1 MSSVIASPPAPA
13 GVTPRARA
21 VLVITAALL
30 VAAAPL
36 GKPVIAV
43 LLLGIVGMCTY
54 LVHRVVLQWHV
65 LAASIVLCILLIPI
79 NRYELPASL
88 PFHLEPY
95 RVLVAGVLAIW
106 LASLLAQPD
115 TRWRSTGL
123 FAPLLGIG
131 VSLLGSIALNID
143 RLSLPGVEEN
153 VIKQTS
159 MFVSFFVVMI
169 YVASVIKTKEQ
180 VHVVLRAIVAGGA
193 VVAFFGL
200 IQYRSGFNVF
210 DHLDRVLPGLSLNIG
225 GIPQG
230 LEDRGGGA
238 RVYASAQ
245 HPIAFSAA
253 MVMLV
258 PVGFYIAREY
268 GGRRWWIA
276 SGLILLAAMSA
287 VARTGMV
294 MLIVEL
300 LVLLSLKPRSI
311 IRLWPYA
318 LPFLIVVH
326 FAAPEA
332 LGGIKSAFLP
342 QGGLVAEQNMNAGES
357 SSNRLADLGP
367 SLAEWAKTPA
377 LGQGFGTRIS
387 SPFDPNVNA
396 FILDDQWLGTLL
408 ETGAFGFLS
417 VLWLFARAIRRTGR
431 AARRDR
437 SPFGWLL
444 AALTASIMGFA
455 VGMITFDAFAFFQVT
470 FLCFVMIGLAVP
482 AARLAN
488 QTTEPTRRRTTR

>member
-13 GVTPRARA
+13 GAPRHARTA
-21 VLVITAALL
+21 LVITAALL
-30 VAAAPL
+30 VATAPL
-36 GKPVIAV
+36 GKPVIA
-43 LLLGIVGMCTY
+43 LLLLAILGMCAF

-79 NRYELPASL
+79 NRYELPGSL

-115 TRWRSTGL
+115 TRWRRTGL
-123 FAPLLGIG
+123 FGPMLAIG
-131 VSLLGSIALNID
+131 VALLGSIALNID
-143 RLSLPGVEEN
+143 RLSLPGVEEH
-153 VIKQTS
+153 VVKQTS
-159 MFVSFFVVMI
+159 MFLSFFVVML
-169 YVASVIKTKEQ
+169 YVASVITTKDQ
-180 VHVVLRAIVAGGA
+180 LHVVLRSIVAGGA

-200 IQYRSGFNVF
+200 VQYRTGFNVF

-230 LEDRGGGA
+230 LEDRGGGS

-258 PVGFYIAREY
+258 PIGFYIAREY
-268 GGRRWWIA
+268 GGRRWWLA
-276 SGLILLAAMSA
+276 SGLILIAAMSA

-294 MLIVEL
+294 MLIVEF
-300 LVLLSLKPRSI
+300 LVLLCLKPRSI
-311 IRLWPYA
+311 LRLWPYA
-318 LPFLIVVH
+318 LPFVIVVH

-332 LGGIKSAFLP
+332 LGGIKSAFMP
-342 QGGLVAEQNMNAGES
+342 EGGLVAEQHMNAGES
-357 SSNRLADLGP
+357 SSNRLADIGP
-367 SLAEWAKTPA
+367 SLTEWAKKPA
-377 LGQGFGTRIS
+377 VGQGFGTRIS

-396 FILDDQWLGTLL
+396 FILDDQWLATLL
-408 ETGAFGFLS
+408 ETGALGFFAI
-417 VLWLFARAIRRTGR
+417 LWLFVRVIRRTGR
-431 AARRDR
+431 AAKRDR

-444 AALTASIMGFA
+444 AALTASIMGYA
-455 VGMITFDAFAFFQVT
+455 VGMVTFDAFSFFQVT
-470 FLCFVMIGLAVP
+470 FICFAFIGLSVP
-482 AARLAN
+482 AVRLAAK
-488 QTTEPTRRRTTR
+488 TTAMHPRRPAR

>member
-43 LLLGIVGMCTY
+43 LLLGIVGMCAY

-79 NRYELPASL
+79 NRYELPGSL

-95 RVLVAGVLAIW
+95 RV
-106 LASLLAQPD
+106 
-115 TRWRSTGL
+115 
-123 FAPLLGIG
+123 
-131 VSLLGSIALNID
+131 D

-180 VHVVLRAIVAGGA
+180 LHVVLRAIVAGGA

-200 IQYRSGFNVF
+200 VQYRSGFNVF

-258 PVGFYIAREY
+258 PAGFYIAREY

-455 VGMITFDAFAFFQVT
+455 VGMFTFDAFAFFQVT